1 MSQFENFEKVFGPP
15 LECKKPAE
23 AELLAFANQL
33 PAELIE
39 HWKDPGLCTYGGG
52 LLRFTDPR
60 QFAGIL
66 EEWLDPKPKAAHVF
80 LRTAFAD
87 LYFWDEGFAYA
98 LDVQYGRVSQI
109 TDKIELFYDHA
120 LCDERVIERSL
131 RRGLYQQAVGRLG
144 PPAED
149 ECYAFVPALALGG
162 PGTAESLQKVKI
174 REHLDILRQ
183 IVA

>member
-1 MSQFENFEKVFGPP
+1 MTP
-15 LECKKPAE
+15 LPKPIVVIV
-23 AELLAFANQL
+23 

-87 LYFWDEGFAYA
+87 LYFWDEGVAYA
-98 LDVQYGRVSQI
+98 LDVQYGRVSQL
-109 TDKIELFYDHA
+109 TDKIVLFYDHA
-120 LCDERVIERSL
+120 CATSASSNGRFGAVFTNRRSGGLGRRPRTNIMHSVL
-131 RRGLYQQAVGRLG
+131 RLLSAARARRSR
-144 PPAED
+144 
-149 ECYAFVPALALGG
+149 C
-162 PGTAESLQKVKI
+162 
-174 REHLDILRQ
+174 RR
-183 IVA
+183 